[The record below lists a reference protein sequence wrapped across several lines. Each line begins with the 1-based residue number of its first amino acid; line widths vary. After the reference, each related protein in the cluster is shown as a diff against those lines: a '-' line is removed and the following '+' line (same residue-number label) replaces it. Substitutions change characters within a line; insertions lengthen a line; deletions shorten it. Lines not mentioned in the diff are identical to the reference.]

1 MQTELV
7 QGKRAD
13 AVANHARI
21 LEAAQSSL
29 AEHGMDV
36 EMNEVAD
43 RAGVGVGTLY
53 RHFANRDEMIRAVLF
68 EAFASLISRIRS
80 TAESQDPAEAL
91 RQIPFAI
98 TWGQPLF
105 LLSRDPR
112 AAKLLSD
119 VNACG
124 EPLFGEIID
133 LIAGILERGKQSG
146 AFDAKL
152 DSLVTAATIAG
163 SIAGVV
169 EMFGNKRSLD
179 ELAEMLADLHRRMV
193 APD

>member
-1 MQTELV
+1 MQAEMV
-7 QGKRAD
+7 RGKRAD

-21 LEAAQSSL
+21 LQAAQSSL

-68 EAFASLISRIRS
+68 ETFTGLISRIRS
-80 TAESQDPAEAL
+80 AADTKDPAEAL

-98 TWGQPLF
+98 TGGQPLF
-105 LLSRDPR
+105 ILSRDPR
-112 AAKLLSD
+112 SAKLLSD
-119 VNACG
+119 VTACD
-124 EPLFGEIID
+124 EPLTGEIVD
-133 LIAGILERGKQSG
+133 LIAGIVERGKQSG

-152 DSLVTAATIAG
+152 DSSVAAATIVG
-163 SIAGVV
+163 SIGGVV
-169 EMFGNKRSLD
+169 EMLGNKRSLD